1 MKILLFLTTTLSLL
15 LIGNASAQGSST
27 TVKWALEIRAFDRGD
42 EVHSTSFA
50 LSNMEEELPYSHPHI
65 RRCKVSEVAESD
77 TGEDYTEGRFLHCD
91 IYDEY
96 GELLT
101 LSIFTMCGPGYSP
114 WEDAALIIR
123 KGEDLDDGFYLVLQC
138 ETIKPKKAESDD
150 SK

>member
-1 MKILLFLTTTLSLL
+1 MKIALFLTTTLSLL
-15 LIGNASAQGSST
+15 VIGNASAKTKHT
-27 TVKWALEIRAFDRGD
+27 TIKWDLELRAFDRGD

-50 LSNMEEELPYSHPHI
+50 LGNMKEELPYPHPHI
-65 RRCKVSEVAESD
+65 RRCKVSDVTESD
-77 TGEDYTEGRFLHCD
+77 SGEEYTEGRFLHCD

-101 LSIFTMCGPGYSP
+101 LSTFTMCGPGYSP
-114 WEDAALIIR
+114 WEEAALIFR

-138 ETIKPKKAESDD
+138 KTIKAKKVESHD